1 MGSALSGKKINT
13 MPLAYISELAARS
26 FKSNAGVYVISEHAP
41 TKKGVRLV
49 KIGRSIDV
57 RKRLNAYHI
66 CFPQGFDIWMLIKL
80 SDETKEL
87 SKPQRIEVLERRLF
101 TELMHMNLVNSARG
115 FHEYFVVKTDQ
126 DFESL
131 KEAVERIAMNHRPFT
146 VYPPI
151 TEWKKG
157 TQYHEFEI
165 DGERVVV

>member
-1 MGSALSGKKINT
+1 
-13 MPLAYISELAARS
+13 MPLAYISELAARN
-26 FKSNAGVYVISEHAP
+26 FKSNAGIYIISEHPP
-41 TKKGVRLV
+41 TKKGIRLV

-66 CFPQGFDIWMLIKL
+66 CWPQGFHIWMLIKL
-80 SDETKEL
+80 SDKTREL
-87 SKPQRIEVLERRLF
+87 AKPQRIEVTKVLEKRLF
-101 TELMHMNLVNSARG
+101 DELMHMNLVHPSRR
-115 FHEYFVVKTDQ
+115 FHEFFVVKTDQ

-131 KEAVERIAMNHRPFT
+131 KEAVERIAMNYRPFT